1 MAENKKVV
9 ISVEIKEVG
18 GGKLSTSSKKATK
31 DLTKLTDAERAARIE
46 AEKLKITNNAVT
58 ASLKQEAAAALQA
71 SAATN
76 KLKTNSGLNNAIIAE
91 SARLA
96 SDASF
101 GFTAIA
107 NNLGQLVSLF
117 SASANAAGGLR
128 SAFVALFSIQSLF
141 LIGIQLLITYGNDLY
156 NFFIGASDAANKY
169 KKSLEDL
176 TAETEGNRRELLG
189 YIEVLRDVNSSED
202 ARLNALQELD
212 SAIGNV
218 IDSNG
223 KNKLSLDELTLSVE
237 EYIRQQRLRM
247 ELDAVISS
255 NGELFAEREK
265 IRMVQQKLDNAETLE
280 QQKEIYME
288 NASFF
293 NKFLDI
299 SEEAYKASGEK
310 GLLYRLFGLDSEIN
324 FVELFRGQSQE
335 TIEEYDAAVKK
346 IIEIQSKLPPE
357 DKKED
362 GGSKRRDFIA
372 RQLNFD
378 KEIIQSQKRVTDSLI
393 KNNELRIKE
402 EFDASIELAKI
413 RQENF
418 AEAQQRRVD
427 AISNEKDKAKA
438 QAAINIEIAN
448 SEASLNNY
456 IVQLTEER
464 NRKVNQLNLDQLDK
478 ATELLEK
485 EMGLRAEA
493 LLSFEMA
500 MATNDFDRFEVQ
512 RDLEDAKTENILK
525 NLDRVRTAALL
536 AGEQTIGIDEKIAKT
551 KEHLSYK
558 QMQIDEAEAQ
568 AKLAVANQVAE
579 AIIAIAGEQSAVG
592 KAVAVAMAT
601 INTYEA
607 VTAALGAKPYGAW
620 NIAQAAATAAM
631 GFVQV
636 RKILQTDIPGGKGG
650 GAGGGT
656 VVEAPDFNVVGASPE
671 SQLAQSVSVQQGK
684 PLRSFV
690 VLKDIQD
697 ATDTHDMI
705 FQNNGLS

>member
-1 MAENKKVV
+1 MADKKV
-9 ISVEIKEVG
+9 IAIEIKVTERNAAKAVN
-18 GGKLSTSSKKATK
+18 TTKKAVDQLAAST
-31 DLTKLTDAERAARIE
+31 ERLAVAND
-46 AEKLKITNNAVT
+46 KNKPNA
-58 ASLKQEAAAALQA
+58 
-71 SAATN
+71 
-76 KLKTNSGLNNAIIAE
+76 GLNNAIIAE

-96 SDASF
+96 SDASY

-107 NNLGQLVSLF
+107 NNLGQLISLF
-117 SASANAAGGLR
+117 SMSAKAAGGLR
-128 SAFVALFSIQSLF
+128 AAFVALFSIQSLF

-156 NFFIGASDAANKY
+156 NFFIGASAAANKY

-189 YIEVLRDVNSSED
+189 YIEVLRDANSSED

-223 KNKLSLDELTLSVE
+223 KNKLSLEELTLSVE
-237 EYIRQQRLRM
+237 EYIRQQRFRM

-293 NKFLDI
+293 DKFLDI
-299 SEEAYKASGEK
+299 SNEAMKASGGK
-310 GLLYRLFGLDSEIN
+310 GWLYRLFGLDSEIN

-335 TIEEYDAAVKK
+335 TIKEYDAAVKK
-346 IIEIQSKLPPE
+346 IIEIESQLTPD

-362 GGSKRRDFIA
+362 GSSKRRDFIA

-378 KEIIQSQKRVTDSLI
+378 KEIIQSQKSVTKSLI

-402 EFDASIELAKI
+402 EFDYTIELAKI
-413 RQENF
+413 KQKEF
-418 AEAQQRRVD
+418 AEAQQARVN

-448 SEASLNNY
+448 SEKSLNEY
-456 IVQLTEER
+456 IVQLVSER
-464 NRKVNQLNLDQLDK
+464 NAKINQLNLDQLDK

-485 EMGLRAEA
+485 EMGLRKQAQ
-493 LLSFEMA
+493 LDFEMS
-500 MATNDFDRFEVQ
+500 MATNDFDRFEIQ
-512 RDLEDAKTENILK
+512 RLLEDAKTENILK

-536 AGEQTIGIDEKIAKT
+536 AGEETIGIDEKIAKT
-551 KEHLSYK
+551 KEQLSYK

-607 VTAALGAKPYGAW
+607 VTAALGAKPYGPW

-636 RKILQTDIPGGKGG
+636 RKILQTEIPGGDGQ
-650 GAGGGT
+650 GAN
-656 VVEAPDFNVVGASPE
+656 VQAPDFNVVGASPE
-671 SQLAQSVSVQQGK
+671 SQLAQSVSAQQMK
-684 PLRSFV
+684 PIKAFV
-690 VLKDIQD
+690 VGKEITNQQEFDRNIITTSALG
-697 ATDTHDMI
+697 
-705 FQNNGLS
+705 N

>member
-1 MAENKKVV
+1 MADKKV
-9 ISVEIKEVG
+9 IAIEIKVTERNAAKAVN
-18 GGKLSTSSKKATK
+18 TTKKAVDQLAAST
-31 DLTKLTDAERAARIE
+31 ERLAVA
-46 AEKLKITNNAVT
+46 NN
-58 ASLKQEAAAALQA
+58 K
-71 SAATN
+71 N
-76 KLKTNSGLNNAIIAE
+76 KTNSGLNNAIIAE

-96 SDASF
+96 SDASY

-107 NNLGQLVSLF
+107 NNLGQLISLF
-117 SASANAAGGLR
+117 SMSAKAAGGLR
-128 SAFVALFSIQSLF
+128 AAFVALFSIQSLF

-156 NFFIGASDAANKY
+156 NFFIGASAAANKY

-189 YIEVLRDVNSSED
+189 YIEVLRDANSSED

-223 KNKLSLDELTLSVE
+223 KNKLSLEELTLSVE
-237 EYIRQQRLRM
+237 EYIRQQRFRM

-293 NKFLDI
+293 DKFLDT
-299 SEEAYKASGEK
+299 SNEAMKASGGK
-310 GLLYRLFGLDSEIN
+310 GWLYRLFGLDSEIN

-335 TIEEYDAAVKK
+335 TIKEYDAAVKK
-346 IIEIQSKLPPE
+346 IIEIESQLTPD

-362 GGSKRRDFIA
+362 GSSKRRDFIA

-378 KEIIQSQKRVTDSLI
+378 KEIIQSQKSVTKSLI

-402 EFDASIELAKI
+402 EFDYTIELAKI
-413 RQENF
+413 KQKEF
-418 AEAQQRRVD
+418 AEAQQARVN

-448 SEASLNNY
+448 SEKSLNEY
-456 IVQLTEER
+456 IVQLVSER
-464 NRKVNQLNLDQLDK
+464 NAKINQLNLDQLDK

-485 EMGLRAEA
+485 EMGLRKQAQ
-493 LLSFEMA
+493 LDFEMS
-500 MATNDFDRFEVQ
+500 MATNDFDRFEIQ
-512 RDLEDAKTENILK
+512 RLLEDAKTENILK

-536 AGEQTIGIDEKIAKT
+536 AGEETIGIDEKIAKT
-551 KEHLSYK
+551 KEQLSYK

-607 VTAALGAKPYGAW
+607 VTAALGAKPYGPW

-636 RKILQTDIPGGKGG
+636 RKILQTEIP
-650 GAGGGT
+650 AGGGQGAN
-656 VVEAPDFNVVGASPE
+656 VQAPDFNVVGASPE
-671 SQLAQSVSVQQGK
+671 SQLAQSVSAQQMK
-684 PLRSFV
+684 PIKAFV
-690 VLKDIQD
+690 VGKEITNQQEFDRNIITTSALG
-697 ATDTHDMI
+697 
-705 FQNNGLS
+705 N

>member
-1 MAENKKVV
+1 MADKKV
-9 ISVEIKEVG
+9 IAVEIKVTERNAAKAVN
-18 GGKLSTSSKKATK
+18 TTKKAVDGLANST
-31 DLTKLTDAERAARIE
+31 ERLAIA
-46 AEKLKITNNAVT
+46 NN
-58 ASLKQEAAAALQA
+58 K
-71 SAATN
+71 N
-76 KLKTNSGLNNAIIAE
+76 KTNAGLNNAIIAE

-96 SDASF
+96 SDASY

-107 NNLGQLVSLF
+107 NNLGQLISLF
-117 SASANAAGGLR
+117 SMSAKAAGGLR
-128 SAFVALFSIQSLF
+128 DAFVALFSIQSLF

-346 IIEIQSKLPPE
+346 IIEIESQLTPE

-493 LLSFEMA
+493 LLSFEMS

-536 AGEQTIGIDEKIAKT
+536 AGEETIGIDEKIAKT
-551 KEHLSYK
+551 KEQLSYK

-607 VTAALGAKPYGAW
+607 VTAALGAKPYGPW

-636 RKILQTDIPGGKGG
+636 RKILQTDIPGGKGVG
-650 GAGGGT
+650 GN
-656 VVEAPDFNVVGASPE
+656 VEAPDFNVVGASPE
-671 SQLAQSVSVQQGK
+671 SQLAQSVSAQQGK
-684 PLRSFV
+684 PIRSFV
-690 VLKDIQD
+690 VLKDIED

>member
-1 MAENKKVV
+1 MADKKV
-9 ISVEIKEVG
+9 IAIEIKVTERNAAKAVN
-18 GGKLSTSSKKATK
+18 TTKKAVDQLAAST
-31 DLTKLTDAERAARIE
+31 ER
-46 AEKLKITNNAVT
+46 LAV
-58 ASLKQEAAAALQA
+58 ANDK
-71 SAATN
+71 N
-76 KLKTNSGLNNAIIAE
+76 KTNAGLNNAIIAE

-96 SDASF
+96 SDASY

-107 NNLGQLVSLF
+107 NNLGQLISLF
-117 SASANAAGGLR
+117 SMSAKAAGGLR
-128 SAFVALFSIQSLF
+128 AALVALFSIQSLF

-189 YIEVLRDVNSSED
+189 YIEVLRDANSSED

-223 KNKLSLDELTLSVE
+223 KNKLSLEELTLSVE

-265 IRMVQQKLDNAETLE
+265 IRMVQQKLDNAENLE

-293 NKFLDI
+293 DKFLDI
-299 SEEAYKASGEK
+299 SDEAYKASGGK
-310 GLLYRLFGLDSEIN
+310 GWLYRLFGLDSEIN
-324 FVELFRGQSQE
+324 FVELFRGQSQD
-335 TIEEYDAAVKK
+335 TIDEYDAAVKK
-346 IIEIQSKLPPE
+346 IIEIESQLTPD

-362 GGSKRRDFIA
+362 GSSKRRDFIA

-378 KEIIQSQKRVTDSLI
+378 KEIIQSQKSVTKSLI

-402 EFDASIELAKI
+402 EFDYTIELAKI
-413 RQENF
+413 KQKEF
-418 AEAQQRRVD
+418 AEAQQARVN

-448 SEASLNNY
+448 SEKSLNEY
-456 IVQLTEER
+456 IVQLVSER
-464 NRKVNQLNLDQLDK
+464 NAKINQLNLDQLDK

-485 EMGLRAEA
+485 EMGLRKQAQ
-493 LLSFEMA
+493 LDFEMS
-500 MATNDFDRFEVQ
+500 MATNDFDRFEIQ
-512 RDLEDAKTENILK
+512 RLLEDAKTENILK

-536 AGEQTIGIDEKIAKT
+536 AGEETIGIDEKIAKT
-551 KEHLSYK
+551 KEQLSYK

-607 VTAALGAKPYGAW
+607 VTAALGAKPYGPW

-636 RKILQTDIPGGKGG
+636 RKILQTEIPGGGG
-650 GAGGGT
+650 QGAN
-656 VVEAPDFNVVGASPE
+656 VQAPDFNVVGASPE
-671 SQLAQSVSVQQGK
+671 SQLAQSVSAQQMK
-684 PLRSFV
+684 PIKAFV
-690 VLKDIQD
+690 VGKEITNQQEFDRNIMTTSALG
-697 ATDTHDMI
+697 
-705 FQNNGLS
+705 N

>member
-1 MAENKKVV
+1 MADKKV
-9 ISVEIKEVG
+9 IAIEIKVTERNAAKAVN
-18 GGKLSTSSKKATK
+18 TTKKAVDQLAAST
-31 DLTKLTDAERAARIE
+31 ER
-46 AEKLKITNNAVT
+46 LAV
-58 ASLKQEAAAALQA
+58 ANDK
-71 SAATN
+71 N
-76 KLKTNSGLNNAIIAE
+76 KTNAGLNNAIIAE

-96 SDASF
+96 SDASY

-107 NNLGQLVSLF
+107 NNLGQLISLF
-117 SASANAAGGLR
+117 SMSAKAAGGLR
-128 SAFVALFSIQSLF
+128 AALVALFSIQSLF

-189 YIEVLRDVNSSED
+189 YIEVLRDANSSED

-223 KNKLSLDELTLSVE
+223 KNKLSLEELTLSVE

-265 IRMVQQKLDNAETLE
+265 IRMVQQKLDNAENLE

-293 NKFLDI
+293 DKFLDT
-299 SEEAYKASGEK
+299 SNEAMKASGGK
-310 GLLYRLFGLDSEIN
+310 GWLYRLFGLDSEIN
-324 FVELFRGQSQE
+324 FVELFRGQSQD
-335 TIEEYDAAVKK
+335 TIDEYDAAVKK
-346 IIEIQSKLPPE
+346 IIEIESQLTPD

-362 GGSKRRDFIA
+362 GSSKRRDFIA

-378 KEIIQSQKRVTDSLI
+378 KEIIQSQKSVTKSLI

-402 EFDASIELAKI
+402 EFDYTIELAKI
-413 RQENF
+413 KQKEF
-418 AEAQQRRVD
+418 AEAQQARVN

-448 SEASLNNY
+448 SEKSLNEY
-456 IVQLTEER
+456 IVQLVSER
-464 NRKVNQLNLDQLDK
+464 NAKINQLNLDQLDK

-485 EMGLRAEA
+485 EMGLRKQAQ
-493 LLSFEMA
+493 LDFEMS
-500 MATNDFDRFEVQ
+500 MATNDFDRFEIQ
-512 RDLEDAKTENILK
+512 RLLEDAKTENILK

-536 AGEQTIGIDEKIAKT
+536 AGEETIGIDEKIAKT
-551 KEHLSYK
+551 KEQLSYK

-607 VTAALGAKPYGAW
+607 VTAALGAKPYGPW

-636 RKILQTDIPGGKGG
+636 RKILQTEIPGGGG
-650 GAGGGT
+650 QGAN
-656 VVEAPDFNVVGASPE
+656 VQAPDFNVVGASPE
-671 SQLAQSVSVQQGK
+671 SQLAQSVSAQQMK
-684 PLRSFV
+684 PIKAFV
-690 VLKDIQD
+690 VGKEITNQQEFDRNIITTSALG
-697 ATDTHDMI
+697 
-705 FQNNGLS
+705 N